1 MGKLVIGIDYGT
13 DSCRALIVNAES
25 GEEIAVSESYYRRW
39 RNGWYCDPSKNRY
52 RQHPQ
57 DYIDS
62 LEEAVRGAVS
72 QLPAGAAEDIAALG
86 IDTTGSTP
94 CLTDRS
100 GTPLALLPEYVEDP
114 DAMFILWKDHTSI
127 REAAEINELAHR
139 WNPDFTALSGGIYS
153 SEWFW
158 AKALHALR
166 ENESIR
172 KDAYAIIEHCDW
184 MPALLTGRLR
194 PEEVK
199 RSRCAA
205 GHKGMWAEEWG
216 GYPSQ
221 EFLSRLDPLFDGF
234 AGHLSNETYTG
245 DIPAGELTQEWAER
259 LGLRKETK
267 VAVGIIDAHAGAVGA
282 GIKAHTMVKIVGTST
297 CDIVVT
303 PKEDM
308 KEKFVPGISG
318 QVDGSVI
325 PGYIGLEAG
334 QSAFGDIYA
343 WFKHLLSW
351 TLQGVEAGEALI
363 SRILP
368 ALNEEASKLTVMEND
383 PVACDWFNGRRTPYA
398 DQKLKGGLFG
408 LTLGTTPAQI
418 YKSLVEATA
427 FGSRAI
433 MEHIEK
439 EGIEI
444 AEVIGVGGIS
454 LKSPYVMQT
463 LSDVMGVPIKIAA
476 TQQAGALGAA
486 IGASVAA
493 GCFDSVQNAQKELVQ
508 KHLTVYYPQDK
519 HRKVYDVLYNRYLKA
534 GIFMQD
540 FR

>member
-1 MGKLVIGIDYGT
+1 
-13 DSCRALIVNAES
+13 
-25 GEEIAVSESYYRRW
+25 
-39 RNGWYCDPSKNRY
+39 
-52 RQHPQ
+52 
-57 DYIDS
+57 
-62 LEEAVRGAVS
+62 
-72 QLPAGAAEDIAALG
+72 
-86 IDTTGSTP
+86 
-94 CLTDRS
+94 
-100 GTPLALLPEYVEDP
+100 
-114 DAMFILWKDHTSI
+114 
-127 REAAEINELAHR
+127 
-139 WNPDFTALSGGIYS
+139 
-153 SEWFW
+153 
-158 AKALHALR
+158 
-166 ENESIR
+166 
-172 KDAYAIIEHCDW
+172 
-184 MPALLTGRLR
+184 
-194 PEEVK
+194 
-199 RSRCAA
+199 
-205 GHKGMWAEEWG
+205 
-216 GYPSQ
+216 
-221 EFLSRLDPLFDGF
+221 
-234 AGHLSNETYTG
+234 
-245 DIPAGELTQEWAER
+245 
-259 LGLRKETK
+259 
-267 VAVGIIDAHAGAVGA
+267 
-282 GIKAHTMVKIVGTST
+282 
-297 CDIVVT
+297 
-303 PKEDM
+303 
-308 KEKFVPGISG
+308 
-318 QVDGSVI
+318 
-325 PGYIGLEAG
+325 
-334 QSAFGDIYA
+334 FGDIYA

-493 GCFDSVQNAQKELVQ
+493 GCFDSVQNAQKVLVQ